1 MKWKYEE
8 LRTHLYTYIHGILVG
23 SSILVLKCYMLS
35 KLIAESSNKWQP
47 AVLVRDSVKQE
58 ASTPESVPPIDLRL
72 QEYSPVQAVG

>member
-1 MKWKYEE
+1 
-8 LRTHLYTYIHGILVG
+8 
-23 SSILVLKCYMLS
+23 MLS

-72 QEYSPVQAVG
+72 QEYSPVQAVRLFRQCDRMFILHTNTAV